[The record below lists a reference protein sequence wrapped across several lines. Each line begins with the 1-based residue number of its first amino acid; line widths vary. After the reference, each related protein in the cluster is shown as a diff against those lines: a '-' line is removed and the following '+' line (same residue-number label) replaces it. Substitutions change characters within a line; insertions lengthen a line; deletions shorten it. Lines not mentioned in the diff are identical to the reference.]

1 MIIIEPYSPSWKL
14 TFEALKDIYA
24 KALTG
29 IDYDIQHVG
38 STSVPGLCSKPVIDI
53 DIIVPNEAVS
63 QQAIA
68 LLAPL
73 GYTHVGNQGIPQ
85 REAMKRSNEYVP
97 YTAANTIWPKHHLYI
112 CIADSPSLL
121 NHLHLRNYLLAN
133 PSAVQAYSQLKRELA
148 AKYPNDIDSYVE
160 GKTAFITA
168 ILKQT
173 GFNEVVL
180 KNIEEQNRA
189 K

>member
-1 MIIIEPYSPSWKL
+1 M
-14 TFEALKDIYA
+14 A
-24 KALTG
+24 
-29 IDYDIQHVG
+29 
-38 STSVPGLCSKPVIDI
+38 
-53 DIIVPNEAVS
+53 
-63 QQAIA
+63 QA
-68 LLAPL
+68 P
-73 GYTHVGNQGIPQ
+73 
-85 REAMKRSNEYVP
+85 
-97 YTAANTIWPKHHLYI
+97 LYI

-148 AKYPNDIDSYVE
+148 AKYPNDIGSYVE